1 MAMARQDVLT
11 GPRSLRTTQLQPP
24 SHTKAEKSAR
34 DYAVPAVDRMLDMV
48 EFLVRQA
55 RPFGISELARE
66 LRIST
71 NSVFRILRRLD
82 ERGYVEFDKESGGY
96 QLGTGF
102 FRLGMLLSTRFDLR
116 SRARPHLQGLA
127 RQTGETATVQVP
139 DGDRVLVLDAANPPG
154 EFFFQIVV
162 GSRFYYHCNAM
173 GKCILAFLED
183 EQLQSIVPA
192 RLPRLT
198 PNTITDRKRLG
209 LELAEI
215 RKTRVAYDREEYT
228 TGVFCIGAPV
238 FDVNE
243 RVVAGVGIS
252 GLAVRWDRAECERLE
267 FLVQQAAARI
277 SADTGYEGEFYANL

>member
-1 MAMARQDVLT
+1 MRPASAN
-11 GPRSLRTTQLQPP
+11 PCILRNTRLQPTSQMKP
-24 SHTKAEKSAR
+24 EKAPR
-34 DYAVPAVDRMLDMV
+34 NYAVPAVDRMLDIA
-48 EFLVRQA
+48 EFLVRQP

-66 LRIST
+66 LNIST

-82 ERGYVEFDKESGGY
+82 ERGYVDFDEESGGY

-116 SRARPHLQGLA
+116 SRARTHLDWLA
-127 RQTGETATVQVP
+127 RQTGETATVQLP

-173 GKCILAFLED
+173 GKCVLAFLDD
-183 EQLQSIVPA
+183 EQLRSILPKKLPA
-192 RLPRLT
+192 MT
-198 PNTITDRKRLG
+198 PNTITDRKG
-209 LELAEI
+209 LSRELAEV
-215 RKTRVAYDREEYT
+215 RKTGLGYDREEYT
-228 TGVFCIGAPV
+228 TGVFCIGSPV

-252 GLAVRWDRAECERLE
+252 GLAVRWDKAERERLE

-277 SADTGYEGEFYANL
+277 CRDIGYEGSFYSNG